1 MASKIRLTM
10 ATVDDHIRV
19 CKAGALLSYV
29 NCMGIQGKEQ
39 VLNQNIRNGRKGK

>member
-19 CKAGALLSYV
+19 CKKGALLSYV
-29 NCMGIQGKEQ
+29 NVIGIQGKEQ
-39 VLNQNIRNGRKGK
+39 VLNMAIRNGRAK